1 MYKISASLLLR
12 NAQYHCLNS
21 TGTVLKLTFELDLLC
36 HTLLINIYTPAGM
49 LAKQFDR
56 ARIQISSF
64 SLLLRHRFTEVATR
78 AADKKAD
85 KKCFFIVIHEE
96 KSMPCT
102 VQGGPLKTYL

>member
-56 ARIQISSF
+56 ARKQISFFPSYYAIDLHKLQHGRQIKRQLKSF
-64 SLLLRHRFTEVATR
+64 RLLSM
-78 AADKKAD
+78 KK
-85 KKCFFIVIHEE
+85 VY
-96 KSMPCT
+96 P
-102 VQGGPLKTYL
+102 VQYIM

>member
-64 SLLLRHRFTEVATR
+64 SLLLRHRFTEVATNKSFR
-78 AADKKAD
+78 LLSMKKV
-85 KKCFFIVIHEE
+85 C
-96 KSMPCT
+96 P
-102 VQGGPLKTYL
+102 VQYTGWK